1 MTGFS
6 PPLHAIHLERGFE
19 HERVGTWSEMNGF
32 NRTLTLV
39 GRWSRRLGLD
49 RGSAKVQWIYFSSLT
64 SALHAAAFS
73 GNLGAVEALLEHGAD
88 ACSTRH
94 YFLRCPPL
102 TLAAHK
108 GHEHVAMRLVEAAPA
123 AARMRDAVHRRTP
136 AQWAARSG
144 HFELAT
150 KLEQTARALPQHHVH
165 SESSHK
171 VQPM

>member
-73 GNLGAVEALLEHGAD
+73 GNLGGGGGATRARGRRVLHAALLFAM
-88 ACSTRH
+88 
-94 YFLRCPPL
+94 P
-102 TLAAHK
+102 AAHT
-108 GHEHVAMRLVEAAPA
+108 
-123 AARMRDAVHRRTP
+123 RR
-136 AQWAARSG
+136 AQR
-144 HFELAT
+144 
-150 KLEQTARALPQHHVH
+150 P
-165 SESSHK
+165 
-171 VQPM
+171 